1 MTITI
6 EVHAIFLI
14 FYSSK
19 QEESPDSITKGQKS
33 PMFKY
38 IYIKEFYVLGSL
50 ELLQTFCFFIK
61 ENDRTW

>member
-38 IYIKEFYVLGSL
+38 IYKRVL
-50 ELLQTFCFFIK
+50 CFGFSFAFS
-61 ENDRTW
+61 

>member
-6 EVHAIFLI
+6 EVQAIFLI

-19 QEESPDSITKGQKS
+19 QEEGSDSITTGQS
-33 PMFKY
+33 LQCLN

-50 ELLQTFCFFIK
+50 ELLQTFCVFIK